1 VIHIVVVLLPSWI
14 LNTDPTSVAEIALH
28 LPDTSPGLA
37 AGLVSS
43 SSKATTMSLVRDYLG
58 LLSAADNPTPA
69 GRAGTFLSFGGS
81 KAQVEFELLARALQ
95 LRVMDG
101 IARERHGDAGVRIMR
116 LLRGLGKTAEQQ
128 IGKVGM
134 MASKEVRP
142 LLSAM
147 AADGLVSM
155 QEVPKSA
162 DRNPSRTFYLWYI
175 DPKKSAAVV
184 LGQLYKMLYNIGKRR
199 AAEGEDP
206 LVKAVIEK
214 RARSDVEQD
223 EGLLTRNERELIQDW
238 EGRCERLTVVE
249 MRVEEAVF
257 VLRDMAA
264 LISHE
269 K

>member
-1 VIHIVVVLLPSWI
+1 LERRIVKVHSLV
-14 LNTDPTSVAEIALH
+14 DPTSVADIASN
-28 LPDTSPGLA
+28 LPDSPTSLA
-37 AGLVSS
+37 VGLVGS
-43 SSKATTMSLVRDYLG
+43 SSKASNMALVRDYLG

-69 GRAGTFLSFGGS
+69 GRANAFLSFGGS

-95 LRVMDG
+95 LRVLDG
-101 IARERHGDAGVRIMR
+101 VARERYGDAGVRILR
-116 LLRGLGKTAEQQ
+116 LLRGLGKTAETQ

-134 MASKEVRP
+134 MPPKEVRP

-162 DRNPSRTFYLWYI
+162 DRNPSRTFYLWYV
-175 DPKKSAAVV
+175 DLKKAAAVV
-184 LGQLYKMLYNIGKRR
+184 LGQLYKIQYNIGKRR

-206 LVKAVIEK
+206 LIKAVIEK

-223 EGLLTRNERELIQDW
+223 EGLLTRNEREMIQEWDA
-238 EGRCERLTVVE
+238 RCERLTVLE
-249 MRVEEAVF
+249 MRVDEAVF
-257 VLRDMAA
+257 ALKDMGV
-264 LISHE
+264 LISHD